1 MGLAKPFLLSQ
12 PPQQGITTL
21 IKVGTVYKFPL
32 VPVALLSRCTDN
44 QTRAPKQLA
53 IHSTSLS
60 VYSIHVGNHDCCPGL
75 LSVCIFHVCVCVRG
89 RERMGDIVAS
99 VYPCVCVCV
108 RGCVCVCVKM
118 FVYIDK
124 GFKVHMGV

>member
-1 MGLAKPFLLSQ
+1 
-12 PPQQGITTL
+12 GITTL

-60 VYSIHVGNHDCCPGL
+60 VYSINVGNHDCCPSL

-89 RERMGDIVAS
+89 QERRGEIVVS
-99 VYPCVCVCV
+99 VYQCACVCVCARLYASAMCV
-108 RGCVCVCVKM
+108 SGCGLPAV
-118 FVYIDK
+118 
-124 GFKVHMGV
+124 